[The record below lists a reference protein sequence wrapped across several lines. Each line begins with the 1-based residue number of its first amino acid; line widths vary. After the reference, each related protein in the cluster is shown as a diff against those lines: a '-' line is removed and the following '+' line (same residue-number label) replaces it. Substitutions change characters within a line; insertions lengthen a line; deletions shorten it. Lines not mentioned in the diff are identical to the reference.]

1 METRAFEKFC
11 PVCHLGIDANSIVC
25 RHCGTTL
32 DLTPPGK
39 VGNVK
44 DFAAGLASPATGV
57 AIYPFGTSTPI
68 AVANDKEFILG
79 REAGEG
85 SEKIVDL
92 TNRDGFAMGVSRRHA
107 MIRAVE
113 NGYVLIDLNSSN
125 GTWLNGQ
132 ILIPTI
138 VNELPNASNIQLGY
152 LKLVVIYQLPSGN
165 KK

>member
-11 PVCHLGIDANSIVC
+11 PICHLGIDANSIVC
-25 RHCGTTL
+25 RHCGSTL
-32 DLTPPGK
+32 ELTPPGK
-39 VGNVK
+39 VGNIK
-44 DFAAGLASPATGV
+44 DFTAGLASPAIGLG
-57 AIYPFGTSTPI
+57 IYSFGTSTPI
-68 AVANDKEFILG
+68 AVAKDKEFILG

-113 NGYVLIDLNSSN
+113 NGYVIIDLNSSN

-132 ILIPTI
+132 ILMPTI
-138 VNELPNASNIQLGY
+138 VNELPSGSNIQLGF
-152 LKLVVIYQLPSGN
+152 LKLVAIYQSPSGN
-165 KK
+165 RR

>member
-1 METRAFEKFC
+1 MNTRAFEKFC

-39 VGNVK
+39 VGNIK
-44 DFAAGLASPATGV
+44 DFTARLVSPAIGLA
-57 AIYPFGTSTPI
+57 IYSFDSSIPI
-68 AVANDKEFILG
+68 AVAKEKEFILG

-85 SEKIVDL
+85 SEKIIDL

-113 NGYVLIDLNSSN
+113 NGYTIIDLNSSN

-132 ILIPTI
+132 ILMPSV
-138 VNELPNASNIQLGY
+138 VNELPSGANIQLGY
-152 LKLVVIYQLPSGN
+152 LKLVVIYHSPSGN
-165 KK
+165 TK